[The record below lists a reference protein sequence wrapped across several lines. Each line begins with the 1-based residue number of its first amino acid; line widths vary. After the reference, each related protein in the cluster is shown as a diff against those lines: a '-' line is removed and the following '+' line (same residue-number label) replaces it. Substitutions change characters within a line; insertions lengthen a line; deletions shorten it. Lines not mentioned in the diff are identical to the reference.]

1 MKTLML
7 LVTLVGYNGDDYQ
20 RPDVRERRLE
30 RQEDQRWQSEKW
42 QRQQEKYKDWLN
54 ERRF

>member
-7 LVTLVGYNGDDYQ
+7 LVTLIGYNGDDYQ
-20 RPDVRERRLE
+20 RPDVRQRRIE
-30 RQEDQRWQSEKW
+30 RQDEQRWQSEKW

-54 ERRF
+54 ERRL